1 MLSHSWRRK
10 WTIQYPDGSHKHAY
24 PGGKIRSHKE
34 TISQPID
41 NGVLV
46 FVGTVGIA
54 LIALDDLTGI
64 GVVDDILIPVIG
76 AACFC
81 DVNQLVPK
89 KQRCTLCGGEW
100 YGY

>member
-1 MLSHSWRRK
+1 MATTSLAGSRRSRP
-10 WTIQYPDGSHKHAY
+10 IR
-24 PGGKIRSHKE
+24 PGTRR
-34 TISQPID
+34 SQPID